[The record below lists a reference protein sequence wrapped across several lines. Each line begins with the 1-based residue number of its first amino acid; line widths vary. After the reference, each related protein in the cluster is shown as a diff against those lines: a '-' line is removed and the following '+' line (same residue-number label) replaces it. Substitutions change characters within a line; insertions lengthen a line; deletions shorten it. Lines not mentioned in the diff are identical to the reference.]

1 MPKKVKIPFR
11 LDDEHCLLW
20 VKDPSISPFENDKST
35 KRINILSRKNILSE
49 EDIKNPKSFLNKVKR
64 KCFFKSALR
73 EKIVKQI
80 KEYKERGTL
89 RLYTYNDTLSLSKEY
104 IFKPFTIVEC
114 KEWVSN
120 HLVNPRTGNPITQ
133 DDSVYI
139 ELLYA
144 AIQYELAPPSGINE
158 KTLKIIENIKYRLEF
173 MKQNDNDFL
182 NHNVVSFDNKLKIA
196 SASPIREAKA
206 AKAKNTFD
214 VSTQSSTPIKR
225 LNSAER
231 RQLRDMALEKKE
243 EKKLVAEYQYNK
255 RLLPK
260 KEKDVDKT
268 IFAAFREF
276 LFDLEDFFSNE
287 RVIDNMLEGSS
298 EKDKTDITTAIFNYF
313 KRKHY
318 DDAKIL
324 NVIKQNNLDNIEGVV
339 RNFINNIYA
348 QLIDP
353 SFVMSSDMAIGC
365 LTYINNTTHFKNSK
379 IVNDIANE
387 LSDFVG
393 QYSFTGG
400 YKINKYFINIVED
413 IIPRNIVAKREI
425 EVRITTNNTIS
436 TSDYQ
441 NYYYKLLFNPKKQHH
456 KDLRLPEGMG
466 LLIGKQLT
474 KAINDLEDPYF
485 VSYPEDRVITD
496 DNPLNGFTYEECKD
510 WVLIPIINPR
520 TMKPIVIDTPIYNR
534 LLCMSY
540 QYDTNLI
547 PRMITSRG
555 YEIID
560 ALTNVIEE
568 ILTNEGKPPQ
578 TREQLEKFI
587 IDKEVEYK
595 KVKGKVK
602 GKVKDK
608 SDKSDII
615 GLKWKDVGLKTPTNG
630 IDITADNDALANA
643 ITAKVYQA
651 RRGQRSSQVALTFY
665 AIFTKDELGALNVAN
680 LQKNSFIKIKRH
692 YYIPVIAKS
701 HSDIKQ
707 KSIASSSTAFNSNT
721 KNIKDDYIVDKY
733 YTIVECLRWAQQP
746 NRDPKNPDIV
756 IPTDGK
762 EYNTIFE
769 QAILYDYNIQPI
781 NITAKG
787 TRFMKSILKTKNKFL
802 HISEFPKCSKRKG
815 EVEYINSVA
824 CNTIKNIYAG
834 KDGGEYGE
842 KYREFKEKM
851 VEKCL
856 QYKKPYMSMD
866 ALKYSI
872 GIEFDV
878 IPDPALHYSKRYYLN
893 YFQDSALASIV
904 IYYNNIK
911 KQIYNKEYI
920 DIFVN
925 DFNKFY
931 VNVYEIG
938 DKLKITKKNAVD
950 AGGVRRE
957 FFTNLYK
964 ELFCDEEHLT
974 RPFIRP
980 ADNKFDRYYINPN
993 FEPDINFKKVILAY
1007 NKREARMKTP
1017 NFVAKFDNES
1027 DYEDIYYIIGKLLCL
1042 VVVNEDIGLPK
1053 ELSTY
1058 ILAGLI
1064 NQPKNLDYYDI
1075 LYFYIREF
1083 HLGLTYMNMI
1093 RKDQIEG
1100 LNYIEL
1106 SFNDVYVLSKGKDKE
1121 VTIVNYIKFLLELS
1135 KHVITKNFI
1144 IKDDANS
1151 EKNMKKRYTSL
1162 FAGFSKKIRKF
1173 LYKKRVTTEQL
1184 SDLITNEQLNKDI
1197 LQELANKIKVKIEV
1211 RYTSDSRSRSYSGT
1225 KMPNEEQK
1233 EREEELKGYISN
1245 IIAKKR
1251 DEETDK
1257 DHYEFIR
1264 KLLQFWTGYN
1274 YYSKNNDY
1282 KIFYKYGVGVNI
1294 NNLPEAHTC
1303 FYSLDIFG
1311 FPSKLETAEERAKFR
1326 YDKLKFPANLET
1338 PEEKERFIYDKLKWA
1353 VEAQEM
1359 ELV

>member
-20 VKDPSISPFENDKST
+20 VKDPSISPFGNDKST
-35 KRINILSRKNILSE
+35 KLINILSRKNILSDK
-49 EDIKNPKSFLNKVKR
+49 DIENPKSFLNKVKR

-73 EKIVKQI
+73 EKIVEQI
-80 KEYKERGTL
+80 KEHQEKGAL

-104 IFKPFTIVEC
+104 IYKPFTIDEC
-114 KEWVSN
+114 KEWLSN
-120 HLVNPRTGNPITQ
+120 HLVNPRNKRETITQ

-144 AIQYELAPPSGINE
+144 TIQYELEPPLGINE

-173 MKQNDNDFL
+173 MKQNDKDFL
-182 NHNVVSFDNKLKIA
+182 NHNVASFDKKLKIA
-196 SASPIREAKA
+196 SQSPIREAAKA

-214 VSTQSSTPIKR
+214 VSMQSSTPIKR

-243 EKKLVAEYQYNK
+243 EKKLAVEYQYNK

-260 KEKDVDKT
+260 KSMDT
-268 IFAAFREF
+268 NYIPSSFREF
-276 LFDLEDFFSNE
+276 LTDLQNSITMYGDQ
-287 RVIDNMLEGSS
+287 VINDMLVGSS
-298 EKDKTDITTAIFNYF
+298 LKERRDITNAIFNYF
-313 KRKHY
+313 KRKRY

-324 NVIKQNNLDNIEGVV
+324 NILEENDLYDIEGVV
-339 RNFINNIYA
+339 WNFINNICA

-353 SFVMSSDMAIGC
+353 SFVMPPEMAIGC
-365 LTYINNTTHFKNSK
+365 FSYINKTTDFKNSQ
-379 IVNDIANE
+379 IIERITSNLFDYIE
-387 LSDFVG
+387 
-393 QYSFTGG
+393 QYTFKEDKKLKT
-400 YKINKYFINIVED
+400 YFRNIVED

-425 EVRITTNNTIS
+425 EVRIMIDNTIS

-441 NYYYKLLFNPKKQHH
+441 NYYYKLLYNPIKKPH

-485 VSYPEDRVITD
+485 ITYPEDRVITD

-560 ALTNVIEE
+560 ALTNAIVE

-587 IDKEVEYK
+587 IDKEAQYEK
-595 KVKGKVK
+595 EKGKDELVI
-602 GKVKDK
+602 
-608 SDKSDII
+608 SDII
-615 GLKWKDVGLKTPTNG
+615 GLKWKDAGLKIPTNG
-630 IDITADNDALANA
+630 IDITADNEELANA

-651 RRGQRSSQVALTFY
+651 RRGQRSSQVALAFY
-665 AIFTKDELGALNVAN
+665 AIFTNEELGALNVVN

-701 HSDIKQ
+701 YSDISK
-707 KSIASSSTAFNSNT
+707 KSIASSTAINSNT
-721 KNIKDDYIVDKY
+721 KDIRDDYIVDKY

-756 IPTDGK
+756 IPIDGK
-762 EYNTIFE
+762 EYKTIFE

-787 TRFMKSILKTKNKFL
+787 IRFMKSILKTRNKFL

-815 EVEYINSVA
+815 KVEYINSLA

-834 KDGGEYGE
+834 KDGGEYGG

-851 VEKCL
+851 VGKCL
-856 QYKKPYMSMD
+856 QPKEPYMSMV

-872 GIEFDV
+872 GMEFDV
-878 IPDPALHYSKRYYLN
+878 SPDPAVHYSKRYKLN

-938 DKLKITKKNAVD
+938 DKFKITKKEAVD

-964 ELFCDEEHLT
+964 ELFCDEENIT

-993 FEPDINFKKVILAY
+993 FEPDKNFKKVILAY
-1007 NKREARMKTP
+1007 NKREARKKTP
-1017 NFVAKFDNES
+1017 NFIAKFDSES
-1027 DYEDIYYIIGKLLCL
+1027 DYENIYYIIGKLLCV
-1042 VVVNEDIGLPK
+1042 VVVNEEVGLPK

-1093 RKDQIEG
+1093 RKDQIKD
-1100 LNYIEL
+1100 LHYIEL
-1106 SFNDVYVLSKGKDKE
+1106 SFNDVYVLSKGKDNE
-1121 VTIVNYIKFLLELS
+1121 VTIANYIKFLLQLS
-1135 KHVITKNFI
+1135 IHVVTKNFI
-1144 IKDDANS
+1144 IKGEANS

-1162 FAGFSKKIRKF
+1162 FAGFSNKIRKF
-1173 LYKKRVTTEQL
+1173 LYKKRVTTDQL
-1184 SDLITNEQLNKDI
+1184 SKLITNEQLNKEI

-1211 RYTSDSRSRSYSGT
+1211 NYTSDSGS
-1225 KMPNEEQK
+1225 KMPDEEQK
-1233 EREEELKGYISN
+1233 AREDELKGYISN
-1245 IIAKKR
+1245 IITKKR

-1294 NNLPEAHTC
+1294 NYLPKAQTC
-1303 FYSLDIFG
+1303 FYSLVIFG
-1311 FPSKLETAEERAKFR
+1311 FPSKLETAEEIAKFR

-1338 PEEKERFIYDKLKWA
+1338 PEEKEMFIYDKLKWA
-1353 VEAQEM
+1353 VEAQGM
-1359 ELV
+1359 ELQ

>member
-1 MPKKVKIPFR
+1 MQKKVKNPLK

-20 VKDPSISPFENDKST
+20 VKDPSVSPYTDGVDK
-35 KRINILSRKNILSE
+35 KYRKDILSDE
-49 EDIKNPKSFLNKVKR
+49 ELKNPRSFLNKVKR
-64 KCFFKSALR
+64 KCFYKSALR
-73 EKIVKQI
+73 RKIVEQI
-80 KEYKERGTL
+80 KEYQEKGTL

-104 IFKPFTIVEC
+104 IYNPFTIEEC

-133 DDSVYI
+133 GDSVYI

-144 AIQYELAPPSGINE
+144 TIQYELAPPSGINE
-158 KTLKIIENIKYRLEF
+158 QTLKIIENIKYRLDF
-173 MKQNDNDFL
+173 MKQNDMDFL
-182 NHNVVSFDNKLKIA
+182 NHNIASFDKKLKIA
-196 SASPIREAKA
+196 SASPIREA

-243 EKKLVAEYQYNK
+243 EKKLIAKYQYEK
-255 RLLPK
+255 GLRPK
-260 KEKDVDKT
+260 EVGDKT
-268 IFAAFREF
+268 IFKAFREF
-276 LFDLEDFFSNE
+276 LGDIQDFIRDEEVINLIINE
-287 RVIDNMLEGSS
+287 SS
-298 EKDKTDITTAIFNYF
+298 EKDKTDITDAIVKYF
-313 KRKHY
+313 RVRNNDDNKIAIITKR
-318 DDAKIL
+318 
-324 NVIKQNNLDNIEGVV
+324 NNINNIEGVI
-339 RNFINNIYA
+339 NKFINNISV
-348 QLIDP
+348 QLINP
-353 SFVMSSDMAIGC
+353 SFFMHPELAIVC
-365 LTYINNTTHFKNSK
+365 FSYINKTTYFKNSEIIK
-379 IVNDIANE
+379 SIKMILYN
-387 LSDFVG
+387 FVDR
-393 QYSFTGG
+393 YSFIQND
-400 YKINKYFINIVED
+400 KINRYFRNIVED
-413 IIPRNIVAKREI
+413 IIPRDIVAKREI
-425 EVRITTNNTIS
+425 EVRIMTDNTIS

-441 NYYYKLLFNPKKQHH
+441 NYYYKLLYNPIQKI
-456 KDLRLPEGMG
+456 DNNMRLPEGMG
-466 LLIGKQLT
+466 LLIGKHLT
-474 KAINDLEDPYF
+474 KAITDLEDPYF
-485 VSYPEDRVITD
+485 ITYPEDRVITD

-602 GKVKDK
+602 DK

-630 IDITADNDALANA
+630 IDITADNEALANA

-651 RRGQRSSQVALTFY
+651 RRGQRSSQVALAFY
-665 AIFTKDELGALNVAN
+665 AIFTKEELGALNVAN

-701 HSDIKQ
+701 HSYVKQ
-707 KSIASSSTAFNSNT
+707 KSIASSSTAINSNT
-721 KNIKDDYIVDKY
+721 KDIKDDYIVDKY

-746 NRDPKNPDIV
+746 KRDPKNPDVV
-756 IPTDGK
+756 IPIDGK
-762 EYNTIFE
+762 EYKTIFE

-787 TRFMKSILKTKNKFL
+787 IRFMKSILKTRNKFL

-815 EVEYINSVA
+815 KVEYINSVA
-824 CNTIKNIYAG
+824 CNTIENIYAG
-834 KDGGEYGE
+834 KDGGEYGK

-856 QYKKPYMSMD
+856 QPKEPYMSMA

-872 GIEFDV
+872 GMEFDV
-878 IPDPALHYSKRYYLN
+878 SPDPAVHYSKRYYLN

-911 KQIYNKEYI
+911 KQIYNKEYR
-920 DIFVN
+920 DIFAN

-931 VNVYEIG
+931 IYVYEIG
-938 DKLKITKKNAVD
+938 DNFKITRKKAVD
-950 AGGVRRE
+950 VGGVRRD

-974 RPFIRP
+974 RPFICP
-980 ADNKFDRYYINPN
+980 ADNKLDRYYINPN

-1007 NKREARMKTP
+1007 NKREARKKTP
-1017 NFVAKFDNES
+1017 KFVAKFDNES
-1027 DYEDIYYIIGKLLCL
+1027 DYEDIYYIIGKLLCI
-1042 VVVNEDIGLPK
+1042 VVVNEEVGLPK

-1064 NQPKNLDYYDI
+1064 NQPKKLDYYDI

-1093 RKDQIEG
+1093 RKDQIKG
-1100 LNYIEL
+1100 LDDIKL
-1106 SFNDVYVLSKGKDKE
+1106 PFNDMYVLSKRKGKGSDIKI
-1121 VTIVNYIKFLLELS
+1121 TIANCIKFLLELS

-1144 IKDDANS
+1144 MDGEANS

-1162 FAGFSKKIRKF
+1162 FAGFSNKIRKF

-1184 SDLITNEQLNKDI
+1184 LLLITNEQLNKEI
-1197 LQELANKIKVKIEV
+1197 LQEFANKIKVKIEV
-1211 RYTSDSRSRSYSGT
+1211 YYTSDNDI
-1225 KMPNEEQK
+1225 KMPDEEQK
-1233 EREEELKGYISN
+1233 EREDELKGYISN
-1245 IIAKKR
+1245 IITKKR

-1257 DHYEFIR
+1257 DHYEFIK

-1274 YYSKNNDY
+1274 YYIAKNDY
-1282 KIFYKYGVGVNI
+1282 KIFYKYGVGINI
-1294 NNLPEAHTC
+1294 DYLPKAQTC
-1303 FYSLDIFG
+1303 FYTLDIFG
-1311 FPSKLETAEERAKFR
+1311 FPSKLETPEERAQFR
-1326 YDKLKFPANLET
+1326 YDKSKFPANLGT

-1353 VEAQEM
+1353 IEEQQM
-1359 ELV
+1359 ELQ

>member
-11 LDDEHCLLW
+11 LDDAHCLLW

-35 KRINILSRKNILSE
+35 KLINIISRKNILSDK
-49 EDIKNPKSFLNKVKR
+49 DIENPKSFLNKVKR

-73 EKIVKQI
+73 EKIVEQI
-80 KEYKERGTL
+80 KEYQEKGTQ

-104 IFKPFTIVEC
+104 IYKPFTIEEC
-114 KEWVSN
+114 KKWVSN

-133 DDSVYI
+133 DNSIYI

-144 AIQYELAPPSGINE
+144 TIQYELAPPSGINE

-173 MKQNDNDFL
+173 MKQNDKDFL
-182 NHNVVSFDNKLKIA
+182 NHNVASFDKKLKIA
-196 SASPIREAKA
+196 SASPIREAAKAAKA

-214 VSTQSSTPIKR
+214 VSTQSSTPIKP

-243 EKKLVAEYQYNK
+243 EKKLAAEYQYNK
-255 RLLPK
+255 RLQPK
-260 KEKDVDKT
+260 KKLMMT
-268 IFAAFREF
+268 NYIPSSFREF
-276 LFDLEDFFSNE
+276 LTDLQNSITMYGNQ
-287 RVIDNMLEGSS
+287 VIDDMLAGSS
-298 EKDKTDITTAIFNYF
+298 LKERRDITTAIFNYF
-313 KRKHY
+313 KRKRY
-318 DDAKIL
+318 DDAKIETIL
-324 NVIKQNNLDNIEGVV
+324 EENDLSDIDGVV
-339 RNFINNIYA
+339 WNFINNICA

-353 SFVMSSDMAIGC
+353 SFVMPPEMAIGC
-365 LTYINNTTHFKNSK
+365 FSFINKTTDFKNSQIIKK
-379 IVNDIANE
+379 ITSNLFDYIE
-387 LSDFVG
+387 
-393 QYSFTGG
+393 QYTFEEDKKVKT
-400 YKINKYFINIVED
+400 YFRNIVED
-413 IIPRNIVAKREI
+413 IIPRGIVAKREI
-425 EVRITTNNTIS
+425 EVRIMTNNTIS

-441 NYYYKLLFNPKKQHH
+441 NYYYKLLFNPIKKPH

-560 ALTNVIEE
+560 ALTNVIVN

-587 IDKEVEYK
+587 IDKEEQYE
-595 KVKGKVK
+595 
-602 GKVKDK
+602 KVKDK
-608 SDKSDII
+608 LVISDKSDTSDII
-615 GLKWKDVGLKTPTNG
+615 GLKWKDVGIKTPTNG
-630 IDITADNDALANA
+630 IDITADNEALANA

-651 RRGQRSSQVALTFY
+651 RRGQRSSQVALAFY
-665 AIFTKDELGALNVAN
+665 AIFTKEELRALNVAN

-701 HSDIKQ
+701 NSYIKQ
-707 KSIASSSTAFNSNT
+707 KSIASSSTAINSNT
-721 KNIKDDYIVDKY
+721 KDIKDDYIVDKY

-746 NRDPKNPDIV
+746 KRDPKNPDVV
-756 IPTDGK
+756 IPIDGK

-787 TRFMKSILKTKNKFL
+787 IRFMKSILKTKNKFL

-815 EVEYINSVA
+815 KVEYINSVA
-824 CNTIKNIYAG
+824 CNTIENIYAG
-834 KDGGEYGE
+834 KDGGEYGK

-856 QYKKPYMSMD
+856 QPKEPYMSMA

-872 GIEFDV
+872 GMEFDV
-878 IPDPALHYSKRYYLN
+878 SPDPAVHYSKRYYLN

-911 KQIYNKEYI
+911 KQIYNKEYR

-938 DKLKITKKNAVD
+938 DKFKITKKDAVD

-980 ADNKFDRYYINPN
+980 ADNKLDRYYINPN

-1007 NKREARMKTP
+1007 NKREARKKTP

-1042 VVVNEDIGLPK
+1042 VVVNEEVGLPK

-1064 NQPKNLDYYDI
+1064 NQPKKLDYYDI

-1100 LNYIEL
+1100 LDDSGI
-1106 SFNDVYVLSKGKDKE
+1106 SFNDMYVLSKGKDIKI
-1121 VTIVNYIKFLLELS
+1121 TIVNCIKFLLELS

-1144 IKDDANS
+1144 MDGEANS

-1162 FAGFSKKIRKF
+1162 FAGFSKEIRKF
-1173 LYKKRVTTEQL
+1173 LYKKRATTEQL
-1184 SDLITNEQLNKDI
+1184 SLLITNEQLNKEI

-1211 RYTSDSRSRSYSGT
+1211 KYISDSGT
-1225 KMPNEEQK
+1225 KMSDEEQK
-1233 EREEELKGYISN
+1233 EREDELKGYISKKKK
-1245 IIAKKR
+1245 KKR

-1274 YYSKNNDY
+1274 YYIKEKDY

-1326 YDKLKFPANLET
+1326 YDILKFPANLET
-1338 PEEKERFIYDKLKWA
+1338 PEEKEKFIYDKLKWA

-1359 ELV
+1359 ELK

>member
-11 LDDEHCLLW
+11 LDDAHCLLW
-20 VKDPSISPFENDKST
+20 VKDPSISPFENDNSAKS
-35 KRINILSRKNILSE
+35 INILSRKNILSE
-49 EDIKNPKSFLNKVKR
+49 KDIENPKSFLNKVKR

-73 EKIVKQI
+73 EKIVEQI
-80 KEYKERGTL
+80 KEYQKKGVL

-104 IFKPFTIVEC
+104 IYNPFTIEEC

-120 HLVNPRTGNPITQ
+120 HLVNPRNKRETITQ

-144 AIQYELAPPSGINE
+144 AIQYELEPPLGINE

-182 NHNVVSFDNKLKIA
+182 NHDIALFDNKLKIA
-196 SASPIREAKA
+196 SQSPIRE

-243 EKKLVAEYQYNK
+243 EKKLEAEYQYNK

-260 KEKDVDKT
+260 KDKYFDKT
-268 IFAAFREF
+268 IFEAFREF
-276 LFDLEDFFSNE
+276 LTNLQNSITMYEDQ
-287 RVIDNMLEGSS
+287 VINDMLVGSS
-298 EKDKTDITTAIFNYF
+298 LEERKEITDAVFNYF
-313 KRKHY
+313 KMKRY
-318 DDAKIL
+318 DDVKIL
-324 NVIKQNNLDNIEGVV
+324 NILKQKDLYDIEGVV
-339 RNFINNIYA
+339 WNFINNICA

-353 SFVMSSDMAIGC
+353 SFVMPPEMEIGC
-365 LTYINNTTHFKNSK
+365 FSYIHKKTLFKNSQIIK
-379 IVNDIANE
+379 RITSNLFDYVD
-387 LSDFVG
+387 
-393 QYSFTGG
+393 QYTFKEDKKVKT
-400 YKINKYFINIVED
+400 YFRNIVED

-425 EVRITTNNTIS
+425 DARIMTNYTSTS

-441 NYYYKLLFNPKKQHH
+441 NYYYKLLNNPKYNPKN
-456 KDLRLPEGMG
+456 KELRLPEGMG

-485 VSYPEDRVITD
+485 ITYPEDRVITD

-520 TMKPIVIDTPIYNR
+520 TSKPIVIDTPIYNR

-560 ALTNVIEE
+560 ALTNAIGN

-587 IDKEVEYK
+587 IDKETLYK
-595 KVKGKVK
+595 KE
-602 GKVKDK
+602 KDK
-608 SDKSDII
+608 LVISDISDLSDII
-615 GLKWKDVGLKTPTNG
+615 GLKWKDAGIKTPTNG
-630 IDITADNDALANA
+630 IDITADNEALVNA
-643 ITAKVYQA
+643 ITAKVYQS
-651 RRGQRSSQVALTFY
+651 RRAQRSSQVALAFY

-680 LQKNSFIKIKRH
+680 LQKNSYIKIKRH
-692 YYIPVIAKS
+692 YYIPVIAKNY
-701 HSDIKQ
+701 SDINK
-707 KSIASSSTAFNSNT
+707 KSNASSSTAINSNT
-721 KNIKDDYIVDKY
+721 KDIRDDYIVDKY

-746 NRDPKNPDIV
+746 NRDPKNPDVV
-756 IPTDGK
+756 ILIDGK
-762 EYNTIFE
+762 EYKAIFE

-787 TRFMKSILKTKNKFL
+787 IRFMKSILKTRNKFL

-815 EVEYINSVA
+815 EVEYIESVA
-824 CNTIKNIYAG
+824 CNAIEDIYTG
-834 KDGGEYGE
+834 EDGGDYGE
-842 KYREFKEKM
+842 IYKKFKERM
-851 VEKCL
+851 VEKCT
-856 QYKKPYMSMD
+856 QNKEPYMSMV

-872 GIEFDV
+872 GMEFD
-878 IPDPALHYSKRYYLN
+878 ISPDPAVQYSKRYYLN

-911 KQIYNKEYI
+911 KQIYNKEYVDVFI
-920 DIFVN
+920 N

-931 VNVYEIG
+931 IYVYEIG
-938 DKLKITKKNAVD
+938 DKFKITKKKAVD
-950 AGGVRRE
+950 AGGVKRD
-957 FFTNLYK
+957 FLTNLYK
-964 ELFCDEEHLT
+964 ELFCDEENLT

-980 ADNKFDRYYINPN
+980 KDNKVNKYYINPN
-993 FEPDINFKKVILAY
+993 FEPDENFKKVILTY
-1007 NKREARMKTP
+1007 NKREERMKTQ
-1017 NFVAKFDNES
+1017 NYVAKFDNES
-1027 DYEDIYYIIGKLLCL
+1027 DYEDLYYIIGKLLCI
-1042 VVVNEDIGLPK
+1042 VVVNEEAGLPK

-1083 HLGLTYMNMI
+1083 HLGLTYINMI
-1093 RKDQIEG
+1093 RKDQINN
-1100 LNYIEL
+1100 LNDSGI
-1106 SFNDVYVLSKGKDKE
+1106 SFNDMYVLSKGADKDNQ
-1121 VTIVNYIKFLLELS
+1121 VNIENCIKFLLELS

-1144 IKDDANS
+1144 IDGEANS

-1162 FAGFSKKIRKF
+1162 FAGFSNKIRKF

-1184 SDLITNEQLNKDI
+1184 SLLITNEQLNKEI
-1197 LQELANKIKVKIEV
+1197 LQEFANKIKVKIEV
-1211 RYTSDSRSRSYSGT
+1211 KYISDSGT
-1225 KMPNEEQK
+1225 KMTDEEQK
-1233 EREEELKGYISN
+1233 EREDELKGYISN
-1245 IIAKKR
+1245 IIINKR
-1251 DEETDK
+1251 DEDTDK

-1274 YYSKNNDY
+1274 YYIKEKDY
-1282 KIFYKYGVGVNI
+1282 NIFYKYGVGINI
-1294 NNLPEAHTC
+1294 NYLPKAQTC
-1303 FYSLDIFG
+1303 FYSLNIFG
-1311 FPSKLETAEERAKFR
+1311 FPSKLETAEEIAKFR
-1326 YDKLKFPANLET
+1326 YDNLKFPENLET
-1338 PEEKERFIYDKLKWA
+1338 PEEKEMFIYDKLKWA
-1353 VEAQEM
+1353 VQAQGM
-1359 ELV
+1359 ELR